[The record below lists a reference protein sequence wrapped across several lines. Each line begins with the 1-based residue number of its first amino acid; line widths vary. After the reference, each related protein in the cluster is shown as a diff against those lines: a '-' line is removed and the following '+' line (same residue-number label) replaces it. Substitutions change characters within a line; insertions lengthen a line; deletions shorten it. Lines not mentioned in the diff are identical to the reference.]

1 MERVEQVL
9 VFLPVLL
16 VSVVLHEVAHG
27 WVALKQGDD
36 TAQRA
41 GRLTL
46 NPIPHL
52 DVMGSLIVPT
62 LLALMPGGLLFGWAK
77 PVPVDP
83 RNFRSYRRGDILVSL
98 AGVTVNLLLVV
109 VFTALMVAAIWSARL
124 VPALEPAAELVL
136 SAAQL
141 GVVLNL
147 ILVFFNLIPLPPLDG
162 SHVVAHALPPSLRRG
177 YRRVGRYGLGILM
190 VAVFLVPGAL
200 DVVLW
205 PAFALVDVAF
215 GIVQWVA

>member
-52 DVMGSLIVPT
+52 DVLGSLVIPT

-83 RNFRSYRRGDILVSL
+83 RNFRNYRKGDILVSL
-98 AGVTVNLLLVV
+98 AGVAVNLLLVV
-109 VFTALMVAAIWSARL
+109 AFTALMVVAAWLGDA
-124 VPALEPAAELVL
+124 APAAGG
-136 SAAQL
+136 AANLLYRAGGL

-162 SHVVAHALPPSLRRG
+162 SHVVAHLLPPSLRDG
-177 YRRVGRYGLGILM
+177 YRRLGRYGLGILM
-190 VAVFLVPGAL
+190 IAVFVMPGAL
-200 DVVLW
+200 DVFLW
-205 PAFALVDVAF
+205 PAWALTDLAF
-215 GIVQWVA
+215 GIVERLV

>member
-46 NPIPHL
+46 NPVPHI
-52 DVMGSLIVPT
+52 DVMGSIIVPT
-62 LLALMPGGLLFGWAK
+62 VLALMPGGLLFGWAK

-83 RNFRSYRRGDILVSL
+83 RNFRNYRRGDILVSL
-98 AGVTVNLLLVV
+98 AGVAVNLVLVV
-109 VFTALMVAAIWSARL
+109 MFTALMVVAVWLSRAAPGMAGASDLLYRAGG
-124 VPALEPAAELVL
+124 
-136 SAAQL
+136 L
-141 GVVLNL
+141 GVLLNL

-162 SHVVAHALPPSLRRG
+162 SHVVAHALPPSLRSG
-177 YRRVGRYGLGILM
+177 YRRLGRYGLGVLM
-190 VAVFLVPGAL
+190 VVVFLLPGAL
-200 DVVLW
+200 DVLLW

-215 GIVQWVA
+215 GIVRWAV